1 MIERLRALR
10 DRPLDPEVARAV
22 TLLSLSVALGL
33 FVVAVLAAIGGGP
46 SRTPVAAHGRAAG
59 PKAIHAPAGGL
70 ASIPAQDPQD
80 RIGTAAHLRAARERA
95 RHRALQHVPFER
107 GGASID
113 LVGTR
118 GTRALLRVRATSVAA
133 ARRAWKA
140 FLRRYRDSGEA
151 YVPIFQANRTR
162 RES

>member
-22 TLLSLSVALGL
+22 TLLALSVALGL
-33 FVVAVLAAIGGGP
+33 VVLAVLAGIGGGP
-46 SRTPVAAHGRAAG
+46 SRTPVAERAREAG
-59 PKAIHAPAGGL
+59 SKAIHAPGDGL
-70 ASIPAQDPQD
+70 ANVPAQDPQD
-80 RIGTAAHLRAARERA
+80 RIGTAAHRRAARELA

-107 GGASID
+107 DGASID
-113 LVGTR
+113 LVGAR
-118 GTRALLRVRATSVAA
+118 GARAVLRVRATSVAA

-140 FLRRYRDSGEA
+140 FLRRYRDPGAA